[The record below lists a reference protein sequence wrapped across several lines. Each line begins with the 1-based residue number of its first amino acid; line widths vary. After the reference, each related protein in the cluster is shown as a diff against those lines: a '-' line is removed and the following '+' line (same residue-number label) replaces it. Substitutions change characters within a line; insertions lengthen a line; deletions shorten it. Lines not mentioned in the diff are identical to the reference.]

1 MVLDFLI
8 RIERGYPGERATTT
22 AANTHFSF
30 KKKRKET
37 KKKKKKKKKKKRVWI
52 SLYMYIF
59 QSISRLR
66 AGVSKSMENLEKK
79 SLTRPQ
85 HKKTKATNKPNSY
98 SRKDNKKRK
107 EMFSFAS
114 MIAAPMAS
122 STGVS
127 IGMRTKR
134 NSCSSSGGNRAAVY
148 ASAARLSSKRN
159 CFRTALSARDRGNGR
174 SEGRRKERIKTRP
187 RANIEPASDQ
197 DDDDDGENFAG
208 AGFMEGWKGELFL
221 KNIDLSKAAGN
232 YYVGIRERLLQLDPG
247 LNQTLISSGTSIS
260 QLFDQDKWEKH
271 RRVNRF
277 FYDLQNIPSSTVFL
291 RLVRVLLTLTFLA
304 YLVLITPET
313 LLNLTHKMVPYVSD
327 IVPSSLLLW
336 MKQSTIETFT
346 FHISPLFHTMLGTVL
361 GLVLVFRT
369 NSSYSRFVEGRV
381 AWGALVRRCRD
392 FARFSAYIENEQLR
406 KTMLGVVS
414 CYPYLLKSRLRSGRT
429 REDKSDPSAF
439 RDTPDEAVNRILNRV
454 GASEEIPI
462 LLNDS
467 RNRPFF
473 CTMRLTH
480 FMKIAVK
487 EGINDNAQ
495 LMLEQTISEINQAG
509 GVCERL
515 IATPIPLS
523 FSRHSSRSI
532 MIWLLTLPFALSSIT
547 TGWTL
552 LPLMFCVSYLI
563 LGVDEIGIQ
572 IEEPFATLPLTPL
585 CKIIERDLQN
595 VMDCTDSA

>member
-1 MVLDFLI
+1 MI
-8 RIERGYPGERATTT
+8 TITSTT
-22 AANTHFSF
+22 
-30 KKKRKET
+30 
-37 KKKKKKKKKKKRVWI
+37 
-52 SLYMYIF
+52 SLVKM
-59 QSISRLR
+59 
-66 AGVSKSMENLEKK
+66 N
-79 SLTRPQ
+79 
-85 HKKTKATNKPNSY
+85 
-98 SRKDNKKRK
+98 
-107 EMFSFAS
+107 
-114 MIAAPMAS
+114 APS
-122 STGVS
+122 SS
-127 IGMRTKR
+127 
-134 NSCSSSGGNRAAVY
+134 SCSSYRANRAVFLNAQQQQQQQ
-148 ASAARLSSKRN
+148 RRRLFLLSSKRSGFSSSSSSSSSSFSLKLLRN
-159 CFRTALSARDRGNGR
+159 TTKSARDERR
-174 SEGRRKERIKTRP
+174 ERRRKSDTRTSRNATRERIKT
-187 RANIEPASDQ
+187 RANIEPATDQ

-208 AGFMEGWKGELFL
+208 AGFLEGWKGELIL
-221 KNIDLSKAAGN
+221 KNIDLNKAAVKN
-232 YYVGIRERLLQLDPG
+232 YVGIRDRLLQLDPG

-304 YLVLITPET
+304 YLVLIMPGT
-313 LLNLTHKMVPYVSD
+313 LYNLTHKMVPYASG
-327 IVPSSLLLW
+327 ILPLSLVEW

-346 FHISPLFHTMLGTVL
+346 FQISPLFHTMLGTVL

-369 NSSYSRFVEGRV
+369 NSSYSRFVEGRM

-439 RDTPDEAVNRILNRV
+439 RDTPDEAVSRILNRV

-462 LLNDS
+462 LLNED

-515 IATPIPLS
+515 LSTPIPLS

-572 IEEPFATLPLTPL
+572 IEEPFATLPLSPL

-595 VMDCTDSA
+595 VMDCTDSK

>member
-1 MVLDFLI
+1 MK
-8 RIERGYPGERATTT
+8 PTRAFSSFSFSSSSSCHGN
-22 AANTHFSF
+22 AVKLRLLPSKRSGFVSSSSHFS
-30 KKKRKET
+30 
-37 KKKKKKKKKKKRVWI
+37 
-52 SLYMYIF
+52 
-59 QSISRLR
+59 
-66 AGVSKSMENLEKK
+66 
-79 SLTRPQ
+79 
-85 HKKTKATNKPNSY
+85 
-98 SRKDNKKRK
+98 
-107 EMFSFAS
+107 
-114 MIAAPMAS
+114 
-122 STGVS
+122 
-127 IGMRTKR
+127 
-134 NSCSSSGGNRAAVY
+134 
-148 ASAARLSSKRN
+148 SSKVSRN
-159 CFRTALSARDRGNGR
+159 NKEKENKNARTIRT
-174 SEGRRKERIKTRP
+174 IK
-187 RANIEPASDQ
+187 ANIEPATDQ
-197 DDDDDGENFAG
+197 DDDDDGEHFAG
-208 AGFMEGWKGELFL
+208 PGFLEGWKGELLL
-221 KNIDLSKAAGN
+221 KNNLSQAAGN
-232 YYVGIRERLLQLDPG
+232 YYVGIRERLLQVDPG

-291 RLVRVLLTLTFLA
+291 RLVRVLLTLSFLA
-304 YLVLITPET
+304 YFVLIMPET
-313 LLNLTHKMVPYVSD
+313 LYNVTHKMIPYASGVVPT
-327 IVPSSLLLW
+327 SLLEW
-336 MKQSTIETFT
+336 MKQSTIGTFT
-346 FHISPLFHTMLGTVL
+346 FQISPLFHTMLGTVL

-369 NSSYSRFVEGRV
+369 NSSYSRFVEGRM

-392 FARFSAYIENEQLR
+392 FARYSTYIENEQLKR
-406 KTMLGVVS
+406 TMLGVVS

-429 REDKSDPSAF
+429 RENKNDPSAF
-439 RDTPDEAVNRILNRV
+439 RDTPDEAVTRILNRV
-454 GASEEIPI
+454 DATEEIPI

-473 CTMRLTH
+473 CTVRLTH
-480 FMKIAVK
+480 FMKTAVK

-515 IATPIPLS
+515 LSTPIPLS

-572 IEEPFATLPLTPL
+572 IEEPFATLPLSPL

-595 VMDCTDSA
+595 VLEYTDGK

>member
-1 MVLDFLI
+1 MI
-8 RIERGYPGERATTT
+8 TITSTT
-22 AANTHFSF
+22 
-30 KKKRKET
+30 
-37 KKKKKKKKKKKRVWI
+37 
-52 SLYMYIF
+52 SLVKM
-59 QSISRLR
+59 
-66 AGVSKSMENLEKK
+66 N
-79 SLTRPQ
+79 
-85 HKKTKATNKPNSY
+85 
-98 SRKDNKKRK
+98 
-107 EMFSFAS
+107 
-114 MIAAPMAS
+114 AS
-122 STGVS
+122 SS
-127 IGMRTKR
+127 S
-134 NSCSSSGGNRAAVY
+134 SCSSYRANRAVFLNAQQQQ
-148 ASAARLSSKRN
+148 RRRRLFLLSSKRSGFSSSSSASSSSFSLKLLRN
-159 CFRTALSARDRGNGR
+159 TTKSARDERRERRRR
-174 SEGRRKERIKTRP
+174 SDTRTSRNATRERIKT
-187 RANIEPASDQ
+187 RANIEPATDQ

-208 AGFMEGWKGELFL
+208 AGFLEGWKGELIL
-221 KNIDLSKAAGN
+221 KNIDLNKAAVKN
-232 YYVGIRERLLQLDPG
+232 YVGIRDRLLQLDPG

-291 RLVRVLLTLTFLA
+291 RLVRVLLTLTFLS
-304 YLVLITPET
+304 YLVLIMPGT
-313 LLNLTHKMVPYVSD
+313 LYNLTHKMVAYASGILPL
-327 IVPSSLLLW
+327 SLVEW

-346 FHISPLFHTMLGTVL
+346 FQISPLFHTMLGTVL

-369 NSSYSRFVEGRV
+369 NSSYSRFVEGRM

-439 RDTPDEAVNRILNRV
+439 RDTPDEAVSRILNRV

-462 LLNDS
+462 LLNED

-515 IATPIPLS
+515 LSTPIPLS

-572 IEEPFATLPLTPL
+572 IEEPFATLPLSPL

-595 VMDCTDSA
+595 VMDCTDSK

>member
-1 MVLDFLI
+1 MI
-8 RIERGYPGERATTT
+8 TITSTT
-22 AANTHFSF
+22 
-30 KKKRKET
+30 
-37 KKKKKKKKKKKRVWI
+37 
-52 SLYMYIF
+52 SLVKM
-59 QSISRLR
+59 
-66 AGVSKSMENLEKK
+66 N
-79 SLTRPQ
+79 
-85 HKKTKATNKPNSY
+85 
-98 SRKDNKKRK
+98 
-107 EMFSFAS
+107 
-114 MIAAPMAS
+114 APS
-122 STGVS
+122 SS
-127 IGMRTKR
+127 C
-134 NSCSSSGGNRAAVY
+134 CSSYRANRAVFLNAQQQQQQ
-148 ASAARLSSKRN
+148 RRRLFLLSSKRSGFSSSSSSSSSSFSLKLLRN
-159 CFRTALSARDRGNGR
+159 TTKSARDERR
-174 SEGRRKERIKTRP
+174 ERRRKSDTRTSRNATRERIKT
-187 RANIEPASDQ
+187 RANIEPATDQ

-208 AGFMEGWKGELFL
+208 AGFLEGWKGELIL
-221 KNIDLSKAAGN
+221 KNIDLNKAAVKN
-232 YYVGIRERLLQLDPG
+232 YVGIRDRLLQLDPG

-304 YLVLITPET
+304 YLVLIMPGT
-313 LLNLTHKMVPYVSD
+313 LYNLTHKMVPYATG
-327 IVPSSLLLW
+327 IVPLSLVEW

-346 FHISPLFHTMLGTVL
+346 FQISPLFHTMLGTVL

-369 NSSYSRFVEGRV
+369 NSSYSRFVEGRM

-439 RDTPDEAVNRILNRV
+439 RDTPDEAVSRILNRV

-462 LLNDS
+462 LLNED

-515 IATPIPLS
+515 LSTPIPLS

-572 IEEPFATLPLTPL
+572 IEEPFATLPLWPL

-595 VMDCTDSA
+595 VMDCTDSK